1 VTAPIWMAAPPEM
14 HSSLLSSG
22 PGPGALAAAA
32 GAWSSLSAAYAA
44 VAEQLSSLLSA
55 VQAGAWEGPSAEQYV
70 AANVPYL
77 AWLTQASTNS
87 AGAAAQ
93 QHTVAAAY
101 TSALAA
107 MPTLGELAANHAIHA
122 VLIGTNFFGINTI
135 PIAVNES
142 DYVRM
147 WVQAATT
154 MSAYQ
159 AASSAAVA
167 ATPSTTP
174 APQILQANDSSN
186 SGDSSGSSDSG
197 GIVDNDGGDPTQL
210 SWYFN
215 RITEITD
222 TFGRDLAEF
231 PSNPSAAISQLMS
244 DIPALIADEVGHL
257 GEFITTFQP
266 ALTTAALTL
275 PLVNVGFVG
284 VAGAAALA
292 GAAGAVGGAA
302 GAAAATAVTPAAA
315 IPVATPT
322 PVPMSMAPAPVTAP
336 GTPTSVTNAPAAPAH
351 ATPSPAVGGG
361 GGAAGGGPGV
371 GFGPTATNPLAA
383 GTGMADSSYAVG
395 LSGLESRSSASGRT
409 RRKAPDSSSDD
420 AEAPAASAAAGEQA
434 QVRRRRRMVQRGHG
448 DEYMEMD
455 VEVEPD
461 WGGPLGPTS
470 PAPSDRGAGTLG
482 FSGTVSKDGVTQA
495 AGLAT
500 VAGEKHGAGPTMPMM
515 PGTWYFEDG
524 GGRDRHE

>member
-1 VTAPIWMAAPPEM
+1 VTAPIWMAAPPEV
-14 HSSLLSSG
+14 HSTLLTSG
-22 PGPGALAAAA
+22 PGPGALEAAA

-70 AANVPYL
+70 AANGPYL
-77 AWLTQASTNS
+77 AWLAQASANS

-93 QHTVAAAY
+93 QQTVAAAY

-107 MPTLGELAANHAIHA
+107 MPTLGELATNHATHA
-122 VLIGTNFFGINTI
+122 VLVGTNFFGINTI
-135 PIAVNES
+135 PIAVNEA

-154 MSAYQ
+154 MSTYQ
-159 AASSAAVA
+159 ASSSAAVA
-167 ATPSTTP
+167 ATPETTA
-174 APQILQANDSSN
+174 APQIQQADSSGN
-186 SGDSSGSSDSG
+186 SSDSGDSGDSG

-231 PSNPSAAISQLMS
+231 PSNPSAAISQLVN

-284 VAGAAALA
+284 VASAAALA

-322 PVPMSMAPAPVTAP
+322 PVPTGMATAPATAP

-395 LSGLESRSSASGRT
+395 FSGLESRSSVSRRT

-420 AEAPAASAAAGEQA
+420 AEAPAAAAAAREQA
-434 QVRRRRRMVQRGHG
+434 RVRRRRRMVGRGHG

-470 PAPSDRGAGTLG
+470 VAASDRGAGTLG
-482 FSGTVSKDGVTQA
+482 FSGTVNKDGAMQA
-495 AGLAT
+495 GGLAT
-500 VAGEKHGAGPTMPMM
+500 LAGEERSEGPTMPMM
-515 PGTWYFEDG
+515 PGTWEFDDSG
-524 GGRDRHE
+524 GQGRHE

>member
-1 VTAPIWMAAPPEM
+1 MTAPIWMGAPPEV
-14 HSSLLSSG
+14 HSSLLGSG
-22 PGPGALAAAA
+22 PGPGALVAAA
-32 GAWSSLSAAYAA
+32 GAWNSLSAAYAA

-55 VQAGAWEGPSAEQYV
+55 VQAGAWEGPSAERYV
-70 AANVPYL
+70 AANGPYL
-77 AWLTQASTNS
+77 AWLAQASANS

-93 QHTVAAAY
+93 QQTVAAAY
-101 TSALAA
+101 ASALAA
-107 MPTLGELAANHAIHA
+107 MPTLGELAANHATHA
-122 VLIGTNFFGINTI
+122 VLVGTNFFGINTI
-135 PIAVNES
+135 PIAVNEA

-154 MSAYQ
+154 MSTYQ

-167 ATPSTTP
+167 ATPETTA
-174 APQILQANDSSN
+174 APQIQQA
-186 SGDSSGSSDSG
+186 DSSGSSSDSGGSGGSG
-197 GIVDNDGGDPTQL
+197 GIVDNDSGDPTQL

-231 PSNPSAAISQLMS
+231 PSNPSAAISQLES

-275 PLVNVGFVG
+275 PLMNVGFVG
-284 VAGAAALA
+284 VASAAALA

-322 PVPMSMAPAPVTAP
+322 PVPMGMAPTPVTAP
-336 GTPTSVTNAPAAPAH
+336 GTPTSVTNAPTAPAH

-420 AEAPAASAAAGEQA
+420 AEAPAAAAAAGEHA
-434 QVRRRRRMVQRGHG
+434 RVRRRRRMVQRGHG
-448 DEYMEMD
+448 DEYMDMN

-461 WGGPLGPTS
+461 WDGPPGPVVDGRLGS
-470 PAPSDRGAGTLG
+470 RALERSDFGHGEQRRRYAGRRVG
-482 FSGTVSKDGVTQA
+482 DV
-495 AGLAT
+495 
-500 VAGEKHGAGPTMPMM
+500 
-515 PGTWYFEDG
+515 
-524 GGRDRHE
+524 GR